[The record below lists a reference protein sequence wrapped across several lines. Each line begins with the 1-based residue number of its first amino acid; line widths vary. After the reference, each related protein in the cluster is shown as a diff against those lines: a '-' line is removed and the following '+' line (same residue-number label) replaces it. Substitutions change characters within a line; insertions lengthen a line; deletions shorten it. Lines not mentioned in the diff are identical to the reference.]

1 MLKVPP
7 RHQLAIAAACVALNL
22 AVGKIATLLSM
33 PLPLDTIGSV
43 TGAALLPPALAIAVG
58 AITAALGWA
67 VINPVYPDY
76 IGTQVSVVIAA
87 LAVMRFIGFDRLW
100 KAIILGTSVAVVA
113 AMVSAIAAID
123 AAAVGS
129 GRSTWSAVTI
139 GGLPIDLADKLVVA
153 LVAWALVRRRL
164 RVNA

>member
-1 MLKVPP
+1 M
-7 RHQLAIAAACVALNL
+7 
-22 AVGKIATLLSM
+22 
-33 PLPLDTIGSV
+33 
-43 TGAALLPPALAIAVG
+43 
-58 AITAALGWA
+58 
-67 VINPVYPDY
+67 
-76 IGTQVSVVIAA
+76 IAA

-100 KAIILGTSVAVVA
+100 KAIILGASVAVVA

-153 LVAWALVRRRL
+153 LVAWVLVRRRL